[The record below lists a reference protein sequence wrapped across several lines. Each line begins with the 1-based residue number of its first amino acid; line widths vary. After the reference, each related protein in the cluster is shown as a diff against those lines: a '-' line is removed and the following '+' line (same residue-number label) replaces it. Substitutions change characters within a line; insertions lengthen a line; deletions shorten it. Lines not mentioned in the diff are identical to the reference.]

1 MVAKLDSISW
11 CPNRATAKGK
21 YMRSFVILNACSA
34 LLACALLSSSALCQ
48 EAPSSP
54 QSQSENAIEGTVVSS
69 SHQTLVVRT
78 DENNFQLFVFDRY
91 TTKPKT
97 ITTGTRVRVTST
109 RGDEEGT
116 RLASTVTVL
125 ESAPEA
131 KSVTPQ
137 SQAKPLPPEVRDL
150 EQNIKAEA
158 RRWHLG
164 VRAGAALD
172 PELFMFGVH
181 SQIGPIFNRKI
192 FFRPNAEF
200 AFGEVTD
207 LIALNLEAVYRLPV
221 SSPGKNWSA
230 YIGAG
235 PGFTFLHQNF
245 ERQQGQGRNIDFGNF
260 DFDTGFNILT
270 GIQRR
275 HTFFEIKTS
284 LYAKPAPTV
293 RLIVGYNF

>member
-1 MVAKLDSISW
+1 
-11 CPNRATAKGK
+11 
-21 YMRSFVILNACSA
+21 
-34 LLACALLSSSALCQ
+34 
-48 EAPSSP
+48 
-54 QSQSENAIEGTVVSS
+54 VVST

-78 DENNFQLFVFDRY
+78 DDNDFHLFVFDRY
-91 TTKPKT
+91 TTKPQT
-97 ITTGTRVRVTST
+97 IATGTRIRVIST
-109 RGDEEGT
+109 PGEEEGT
-116 RLASTVTVL
+116 RLARTVTAL
-125 ESAPEA
+125 ESSNEA
-131 KSVTPQ
+131 KAGTVPA
-137 SQAKPLPPEVRDL
+137 QAKPLPPAVGEL
-150 EQNIKAEA
+150 EQNIKREA

-181 SQIGPIFNRKI
+181 SQIGPIFQRNV

-200 AFGEVTD
+200 AFGEITD
-207 LIALNLEAVYRLPV
+207 LIALNLEAIYRLPV
-221 SSPGKNWSA
+221 SSPRKDWSA
-230 YIGAG
+230 YVGAG
-235 PGFTFLHQNF
+235 PGLTFLHQNF

-284 LYAKPAPTV
+284 LYARPAPTL